1 MARILCVD
9 PFGVVGPLVTEST
22 TVEVTTTDTL
32 DPTRV
37 AGRYDVVV
45 AGPGFDTGT
54 GLRALAKVQEADPAV
69 SIVLA
74 FDRRPRVSLSAVVR
88 AGAVDLLSPDAA
100 PETVRK
106 ALDRA
111 LAIAERR
118 RRGRPAERRGKVVTV
133 ASASGGCG
141 KTFFAVNAAYH
152 LLKRTS
158 GRACI
163 VDLDLQFGEVVTALR
178 LKPAMTVFDVR
189 EREHDHDAI
198 ESIEDYT
205 IQHST
210 GVHVL
215 AAPNDPSE
223 ADRIDPR
230 DVLRIIE
237 AARSRFDYVIVDT
250 PPALTE
256 VVLAALDVSELLYV
270 MATLDVPSVRN
281 LGVFLGTLEKLRVPS
296 ESIRL
301 VMNKAESKVGMEV
314 AEVARLFPAG
324 FTGVLP
330 YASVVS
336 RSLNQG
342 VPVLAAFPDA
352 DVSRKLVHTL
362 ADLVPVGLNAV
373 DGPVRSGFLD
383 RLFRRQL
390 QPTGGAS

>member
-1 MARILCVD
+1 MARILCID
-9 PFGVVGPLVTEST
+9 PYGLVGPLVTEST
-22 TVEVTTTDTL
+22 TVEVTTTTTL

-37 AGRYDVVV
+37 AGRYEVVV
-45 AGPGFDTGT
+45 AGPGLDTGA
-54 GLRALAKVQEADPAV
+54 GLRALAKVQDADPSV

-74 FDRRPRVSLSAVVR
+74 FDRRPRVSLSAVVH
-88 AGAVDLLSPDAA
+88 AGAVDLLSPDAD
-100 PETVRK
+100 PETVGK

-118 RRGRPAERRGKVVTV
+118 RQGRPTEKRGKVITI

-152 LLKRTS
+152 LLKRTG

-178 LKPAMTVFDVR
+178 LKPAMTVFDLR
-189 EREHDHDAI
+189 EREHDTI

-205 IQHST
+205 VQHST

-223 ADRIDPR
+223 ADRIDPQ
-230 DVLRIIE
+230 DVLRIID
-237 AARSRFDYVIVDT
+237 AARARFDYVIVDT

-281 LGVFLGTLEKLRVPS
+281 LGVFLGTLEKLRVPK

-342 VPVLAAFPDA
+342 VPVLAAFPNT
-352 DVSRKLVHTL
+352 DVSRQLVHSL
-362 ADLVPVGLNAV
+362 ADLVPVGPSAV
-373 DGPVRSGFLD
+373 DGPVRAGFLD
-383 RLFRRQL
+383 RWFRRSL
-390 QPTGGAS
+390 QPIGGAS